1 MGDTR
6 EVFLP
11 LTTEEIRILQSL
23 LAGEKLPAV
32 IEGRAGS
39 GKTTLLIYYTAERLS
54 HPLPA
59 GARPGQGRVLV
70 SEGPG
75 AERLSHPLPDGAR
88 VLYLTQNKSLLEKA
102 EPLIE
107 QIVKLLIQDRGGNA
121 DRIKGEYRT
130 YHDFAL
136 SQLPDERKERFRL
149 RIRKRGWIDFD
160 HFVGLLRGQD
170 NQQQDRCPSPFAR
183 NRECNPEAVW
193 FILRSYIK
201 GYKITDR
208 GEDRWMSSE
217 EYKESEE
224 IPAKDRQV
232 SADLYEKVWKHIWP
246 WYKKLTVPCEE
257 NGYEP
262 RYWDDLDLAWEV
274 LEHRSSDAPTYAIL
288 ICDEVQDLTRVEL
301 AALLGS
307 LQWARYDLRDLAPN
321 RGWGQRELRLPII
334 LAGDAH
340 QTINPA
346 VFRWERV
353 SADLAKALVAHLPT
367 LPEPRVERLQLQYN
381 YRNARSIG
389 QLCNALQ
396 HLRQRTLGQQS
407 RLQLLWK
414 LPDTQPNQRV
424 RQLIIEP
431 KPGQLEEL
439 LKTGVLIVVPEDDD
453 PNLEHTRPFWE
464 ALGFPR
470 PPENVNNEPGELR
483 NKPRRPADIK
493 GLELD
498 CVAVV
503 GFGVLWHLW
512 LQQPQYRQLAEFWNW
527 QNAADNEEISE
538 DLRFL
543 VEYFLNRLYVAVSR
557 AREELWIIETEQGWD
572 AFWARLKDW
581 VDEQWG
587 QQVAN
592 AGTGAAAEA
601 RIGPADDEQLQ
612 QWATTR
618 SADPPTDVVDRP
630 YAFVYSKGDL
640 RQLST
645 VFEGNPENLRRL
657 AEDFERV
664 AHDGRNPNLAESAAY
679 YYSLVG
685 DTVNQ
690 HKMLAYCLYY
700 DGEVLQAAR
709 RMISIVDDRCRQLGS
724 DWYWEAAGED
734 NQTELAW
741 REISE
746 DERIA
751 PSWRREIAECMVAL
765 MLERTVDATF
775 VALLADL
782 LQRRTPQ
789 RNELKPEHW
798 ATWEKVYIQLV
809 QSANHLSPDS
819 FAVQQQA
826 YDVALRW
833 TPTSRRTLHEYF
845 NQLGRLAFTLA
856 QRCDDIGVGR
866 SYYREAAE
874 HWENAGRTRERDYHI
889 AKAESTGYPQCLQY
903 WETAGDYERILKEY
917 RDHSGHSLARDNAQR
932 VARASREIWKPKIEQ
947 AMRGTTQAGQ
957 NPAESFTPV
966 IREARRELSQLYKHL
981 GLPDFERDW
990 AEWIE
995 DLLLRPIKQVAQQ
1008 RMRQLFFEPVV
1019 HNQDISGLVGQI
1031 VTEAHGALRQLYQ
1044 AVDIEVNFDEYW
1056 TNWMLDLV
1064 ISCDRESQSLAPGT
1078 LAVNILRQVIYGVAQ
1093 GFALGSEPAV
1103 LAHRFRG
1110 SWETRNN
1117 PGTNWSRFQYYLQQI
1132 VRSVRQLIS
1141 SRFGEQD
1148 AGRQEDESQVEIA
1161 RLCRLVLG
1169 ILWRFEGQNWRD
1181 HLPEYLALPRTEV
1194 RNPVNYLEQITQEM
1208 RSTVEEAIS
1217 CIADLPED
1225 WIRRHEHQRDR
1236 RPWDSLLRWT
1246 DVLARD
1252 FYSNLQDTL
1261 QLVANNAQARA
1272 DVAPYEWWMLVGRFI
1287 KQGTSRALVRGYYT
1301 AFKNLNSLLGWPDN
1315 VMQEIEAERVRS
1327 EQRYRDWVRQQMYVE
1342 VKPGEIGQSETLEL
1356 MYLLG
1361 REEDAFDKLLIFI
1374 MPDRRLAIL
1383 AVPRQAEATPHWW
1396 HLDPQINLT
1405 QTEDDNTD
1413 IRWVLSCNTGA
1424 GERSVQLRWVRDH
1437 RVLYVR
1443 ADRTFVVSF
1452 PAAETPAG

>member
-1 MGDTR
+1 MGDMR

-11 LTTEEIRILQSL
+11 LTTEEISILQSL

-59 GARPGQGRVLV
+59 GARVLY
-70 SEGPG
+70 
-75 AERLSHPLPDGAR
+75 L
-88 VLYLTQNKSLLEKA
+88 LYLTQNESLLKKA
-102 EPLIE
+102 KALIE

-149 RIRKRGWIDFD
+149 RIRERGWIDFD

-170 NQQQDRCPSPFAR
+170 NRQQYRRPSPGHGVIVGTTAEDNQDRQQQDRCPSPFAR
-183 NRECNPEAVW
+183 SRECNPEAVW

-367 LPEPRVERLQLQYN
+367 LPEPRVQRLQLQYN

-431 KPGQLEEL
+431 EPGQLEEL

-470 PPENVNNEPGELR
+470 PPENVNNERGQLE
-483 NKPRRPADIK
+483 NKPHRPADIK

-527 QNAADNEEISE
+527 QNAADNPEISE

-572 AFWARLKDW
+572 AFWAKLEDW

-592 AGTGAAAEA
+592 AGTGAAAKA
-601 RIGPADDEQLQ
+601 GIGPADDEQLQ

-640 RQLST
+640 RLLST

-724 DWYWEAAGED
+724 DWYWEAAGEY

-741 REISE
+741 REISL

-775 VALLADL
+775 VALLAEL

-809 QSANHLSPDS
+809 HSANHLSPDS

-903 WETAGDYERILKEY
+903 WETAGDYERILEEY
-917 RDHSGHSLARDNAQR
+917 RRHSGFSLARDNAQR
-932 VARASREIWKPKIEQ
+932 VARALREIRKPRIEQ
-947 AMRGTTQAGQ
+947 AMRATTQAGQ
-957 NPAESFTPV
+957 NFQESLSYV
-966 IREARRELSQLYKHL
+966 IREAHRELRGLYDDKNL
-981 GLPDFERDW
+981 DLPRFQRDW
-990 AEWIE
+990 THWIL
-995 DLLLRPIKQVAQQ
+995 DLL
-1008 RMRQLFFEPVV
+1008 
-1019 HNQDISGLVGQI
+1019 ISSESELARLV
-1031 VTEAHGALRQLYQ
+1031 
-1044 AVDIEVNFDEYW
+1044 
-1056 TNWMLDLV
+1056 
-1064 ISCDRESQSLAPGT
+1064 
-1078 LAVNILRQVIYGVAQ
+1078 
-1093 GFALGSEPAV
+1093 SEPAREGTFGQIIRGLV
-1103 LAHRFRG
+1103 VEAFALDSEPEALRDGFRESWKTRASPNTNWPRFR
-1110 SWETRNN
+1110 N
-1117 PGTNWSRFQYYLQQI
+1117 YLQQI
-1132 VRSVRQLIS
+1132 IHAVHEDTNQRASTQDGNARRQ
-1141 SRFGEQD
+1141 
-1148 AGRQEDESQVEIA
+1148 VA

-1169 ILWRFEGQNWRD
+1169 VLWRFDERLEGRERD
-1181 HLPEYLALPRTEV
+1181 DSPPGLQSRLVEYVTLPQLEV
-1194 RNPVNYLEQITQEM
+1194 QSTVNYLEQISPEM
-1208 RSTVEEAIS
+1208 RTIVQEAIA
-1217 CIADLPED
+1217 CIADLPQD
-1225 WIRRHEHQRDR
+1225 WIPGAEGHRDQQ
-1236 RPWDSLLRWT
+1236 PWRSLMEWT
-1246 DVLARD
+1246 DALAYDLYDNLRLTLAR
-1252 FYSNLQDTL
+1252 
-1261 QLVANNAQARA
+1261 AQSEA

-1287 KQGTSRALVRGYYT
+1287 EQAPFRRRALD
-1301 AFKNLNSLLGWPDN
+1301 F
-1315 VMQEIEAERVRS
+1315 
-1327 EQRYRDWVRQQMYVE
+1327 YRDLLKLSERYGWSPERQD
-1342 VKPGEIGQSETLEL
+1342 EIRQKREAYEKR
-1356 MYLLG
+1356 YKRWQEERRI
-1361 REEDAFDKLLIFI
+1361 REEDEREEARGQREGITVTEGIKVIDVKPDGKTRGHGFLEVKSMDNRAEALIKF
-1374 MPDRRLAIL
+1374 MPDEYQVRFRPPIQAGGQPFMRADPEQVQVVGPEVIAGNLRWRLRANIG
-1383 AVPRQAEATPHWW
+1383 
-1396 HLDPQINLT
+1396 D
-1405 QTEDDNTD
+1405 
-1413 IRWVLSCNTGA
+1413 
-1424 GERSVQLRWVRDH
+1424 GERSAELEWVENPRL
-1437 RVLYVR
+1437 LYVR
-1443 ADRTFVVSF
+1443 SSGVEFRVSF
-1452 PAAETPAG
+1452 PAAETRAG

>member
-11 LTTEEIRILQSL
+11 LTTEEIRILESL

-59 GARPGQGRVLV
+59 GAR
-70 SEGPG
+70 
-75 AERLSHPLPDGAR
+75 
-88 VLYLTQNKSLLEKA
+88 VLYLTQNKSLLERA

-107 QIVKLLIQDRGGNA
+107 QIVDLLVQDRGGNA
-121 DRIKGEYRT
+121 DTINGEYRT

-232 SADLYEKVWKHIWP
+232 SADLYEKVWKQIWP

-424 RQLIIEP
+424 RQLIIA
-431 KPGQLEEL
+431 PGQLKEL

-470 PPENVNNEPGELR
+470 PPENVNNEPGELK

-498 CVAVV
+498 YVAVV

-527 QNAADNEEISE
+527 QNAADNGEISE

-572 AFWARLKDW
+572 AFWAKLKLW
-581 VDEQWG
+581 VDEQWE

-798 ATWEKVYIQLV
+798 TTWEKVYIQLV

-826 YDVALRW
+826 YDVAQTW

-874 HWENAGRTRERDYHI
+874 HWEKAGRTRERDYHI

-917 RDHSGHSLARDNAQR
+917 RRHSGFSLARDNAQR
-932 VARASREIWKPKIEQ
+932 VARALREIWKAKIEQ
-947 AMRGTTQAGQ
+947 AMRGTIQAGQ
-957 NPAESFTPV
+957 NLQESLSYV
-966 IREARRELSQLYKHL
+966 IREAHRELRGLYDDKNL
-981 GLPDFERDW
+981 DLPRFQRDW
-990 AEWIE
+990 THWIL
-995 DLLLRPIKQVAQQ
+995 DLL
-1008 RMRQLFFEPVV
+1008 
-1019 HNQDISGLVGQI
+1019 ISSESELARLV
-1031 VTEAHGALRQLYQ
+1031 
-1044 AVDIEVNFDEYW
+1044 
-1056 TNWMLDLV
+1056 
-1064 ISCDRESQSLAPGT
+1064 
-1078 LAVNILRQVIYGVAQ
+1078 
-1093 GFALGSEPAV
+1093 SEPARESTFGQIIRGLV
-1103 LAHRFRG
+1103 VEAFALDSEPEALRDGFRESWKTRASPNTNWPRFR
-1110 SWETRNN
+1110 N
-1117 PGTNWSRFQYYLQQI
+1117 YLQQVI
-1132 VRSVRQLIS
+1132 HAVHEDTNQRASTQDGNARRQ
-1141 SRFGEQD
+1141 
-1148 AGRQEDESQVEIA
+1148 VA

-1169 ILWRFEGQNWRD
+1169 VLWRFDERLEGRERD
-1181 HLPEYLALPRTEV
+1181 DSPPGLQSRLVEYVTLPQTEV
-1194 RNPVNYLEQITQEM
+1194 QSTVNYLEQISPEM
-1208 RSTVEEAIS
+1208 RTIVQEAIA
-1217 CIADLPED
+1217 CIADLPQD
-1225 WIRRHEHQRDR
+1225 WIPGAEGHRDQQ
-1236 RPWDSLLRWT
+1236 PWRSLMEWT
-1246 DVLARD
+1246 DALAYDLYDNLRLTLAR
-1252 FYSNLQDTL
+1252 
-1261 QLVANNAQARA
+1261 AQSEA

-1287 KQGTSRALVRGYYT
+1287 EQAPFRRRALD
-1301 AFKNLNSLLGWPDN
+1301 F
-1315 VMQEIEAERVRS
+1315 
-1327 EQRYRDWVRQQMYVE
+1327 YRDLLKLSERYGWSPERQDEIRQR
-1342 VKPGEIGQSETLEL
+1342 GEAYEKRYKRWQEERRI
-1356 MYLLG
+1356 
-1361 REEDAFDKLLIFI
+1361 REEDEREQARGQREGITVTEGIKVIDVKPDGKTKGHGFLEVKSMDNRAEALIKF
-1374 MPDRRLAIL
+1374 MPDEYQVRFRPPIQAGSQPFMRADPEQVQVVGPEVIAGNLRWRLRANIGDSERSAELEWVESRRL
-1383 AVPRQAEATPHWW
+1383 
-1396 HLDPQINLT
+1396 
-1405 QTEDDNTD
+1405 
-1413 IRWVLSCNTGA
+1413 
-1424 GERSVQLRWVRDH
+1424 
-1437 RVLYVR
+1437 LYVR
-1443 ADRTFVVSF
+1443 SSGVEFRVSF
-1452 PAAETPAG
+1452 AAAETRAG